1 MKGKEFDY
9 FGIRFYVMQVNGKW
23 AYRVLG
29 WCYEDNL
36 KSSGEAITKAEDYI
50 EANYDKIINS

>member
-1 MKGKEFDY
+1 
-9 FGIRFYVMQVNGKW
+9 MQVNGKW

-36 KSSGEAITKAEDYI
+36 ESSSEAITKAEDYI